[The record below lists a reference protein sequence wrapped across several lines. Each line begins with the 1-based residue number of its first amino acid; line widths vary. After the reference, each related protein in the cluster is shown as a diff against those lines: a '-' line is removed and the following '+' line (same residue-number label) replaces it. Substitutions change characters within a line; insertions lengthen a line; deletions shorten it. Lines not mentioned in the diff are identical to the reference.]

1 CTRREL
7 TPRERQQDVSEI
19 LAHADAG
26 KPRRG
31 AMKEVGLLLRV
42 PKNTASRL
50 WKRAKNNA
58 ALYGVYEAPFMK
70 RKCGRIPL
78 DLSSAL
84 EQPPRRRVAALCIRE
99 GGQNTYNFAHMSE
112 AKLRR

>member
-1 CTRREL
+1 
-7 TPRERQQDVSEI
+7 
-19 LAHADAG
+19 
-26 KPRRG
+26 
-31 AMKEVGLLLRV
+31 MKEVGLLLRV

-70 RKCGRIPL
+70 RKCGRRPL

-112 AKLRR
+112 AKLRRMDEHVISCRYYMALFGHLDTSAQAAGEDG